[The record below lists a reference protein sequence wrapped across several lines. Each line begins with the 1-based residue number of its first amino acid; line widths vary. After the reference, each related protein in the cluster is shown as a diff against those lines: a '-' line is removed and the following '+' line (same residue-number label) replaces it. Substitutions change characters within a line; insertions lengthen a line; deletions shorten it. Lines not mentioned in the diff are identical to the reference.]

1 MSNRDLLRG
10 TPKSFTDL
18 TRWQIPLL
26 RFPRE
31 TERRM
36 CVICEK
42 LFSEQRQQE
51 SVVALSN
58 PLPAASITSPPI
70 QSLETPSGLP
80 GKVDVV
86 GNSNV
91 LSDQAYENLA
101 RQLVRLTD
109 VLGQHD
115 TGSKEYDK
123 HLGQITTVVEAMS
136 IMRK

>member
-1 MSNRDLLRG
+1 
-10 TPKSFTDL
+10 
-18 TRWQIPLL
+18 
-26 RFPRE
+26 
-31 TERRM
+31 M

-70 QSLETPSGLP
+70 QSLETLP

>member
-1 MSNRDLLRG
+1 
-10 TPKSFTDL
+10 
-18 TRWQIPLL
+18 
-26 RFPRE
+26 
-31 TERRM
+31 M

-42 LFSEQRQQE
+42 LFPEHRQQE
-51 SVVALSN
+51 SVTVTLSN
-58 PLPAASITSPPI
+58 PLPAASITLPPI

-86 GNSNV
+86 GNSKV

-109 VLGQHD
+109 VLDKHD
-115 TGSKEYDK
+115 TGSKEYDE
-123 HLGQITTVVEAMS
+123 HLGQITRVVEAMS